1 MIKDRAFTT
10 CDQSPRAVHN
20 MDCWTL
26 YIEAKSDV
34 QPVAIVQWEHLSS
47 GRDRSCLNT
56 YLRSNTKCSWPQQAA
71 IAASTATP
79 ANTWKERAHKTRA
92 LLKSASSWLNVRQR
106 ASRLQVSAFTA
117 TGASLCSHPANPGPT
132 TDELPT
138 QRLGTT
144 CGGFFLERHGPWA
157 GELASMAPASL
168 RRPCL
173 PQR

>member
-56 YLRSNTKCSWPQQAA
+56 YLLSNTKCSWPQQAA

-79 ANTWKERAHKTRA
+79 GNTWKERAHKTRA
-92 LLKSASSWLNVRQR
+92 LLKSAPSWLNVRQR

-117 TGASLCSHPANPGPT
+117 TGLASVLIQQIQDLRRMNFQLKG
-132 TDELPT
+132 
-138 QRLGTT
+138 
-144 CGGFFLERHGPWA
+144 LERLVAASFWRGMGRGPGNLQAW
-157 GELASMAPASL
+157 
-168 RRPCL
+168 
-173 PQR
+173 PQPH